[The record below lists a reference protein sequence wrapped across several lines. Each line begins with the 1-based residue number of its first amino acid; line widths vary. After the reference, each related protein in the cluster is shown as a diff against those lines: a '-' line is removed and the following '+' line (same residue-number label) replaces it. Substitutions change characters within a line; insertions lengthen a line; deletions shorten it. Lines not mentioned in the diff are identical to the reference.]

1 MIKIIN
7 NYVDRYTPKKMM
19 TLIEYYADCDR
30 KRNEIYDDYFNKT
43 KQNATKTRSWKT
55 LSKRLPPKI
64 RKWETVPKTNK
75 TPPKIRGWETVPK
88 TNKTLSND
96 NVGKVNKKF
105 INTTLILKN
114 LPLNCTL
121 SHELLKLFKN
131 CGPIKFIKIL
141 KDKDGNCKGLA
152 FIRFETREGSDMG
165 LDMDGFWYG
174 EQKIFVEY
182 AHDHRE

>member
-1 MIKIIN
+1 MTIIIN
-7 NYVDRYTPKKMM
+7 NYVDRYTPPKKIM

-64 RKWETVPKTNK
+64 RK
-75 TPPKIRGWETVPK
+75 WETVPK